1 VNSQFDGEVPQPE
14 SLDGKS
20 EPILDTLREKVE
32 EIAEEIEDFKLQ
44 AAANTVIA
52 VSRLGNQY
60 LNEKEPWNLIKKDRS
75 QAATVLHAATQIVK
89 ALAIVSA
96 PFIPFTAD
104 EIWKAL
110 NLPGSIHEQKWTE
123 ALKPLPPHHK
133 IAKVEP
139 LFRKVEED
147 EKELDDKLERIRISQ
162 AKTA

>member
-1 VNSQFDGEVPQPE
+1 
-14 SLDGKS
+14 
-20 EPILDTLREKVE
+20 LDTLREKVE

-96 PFIPFTAD
+96 PFTPFTAD
-104 EIWKAL
+104 EIWKTL

-133 IAKVEP
+133 IAKAQP
-139 LFRKVEED
+139 LFRKVDED
-147 EKELDDKLERIRISQ
+147 DKELDDKLERVRISQ